1 MLTDTKLSKAQ
12 MPKIIQLGGSFGSWW
27 GNSGKKALTNMAIHL
42 AGGNLPGL
50 VGNLTLNAINK
61 LDRKISGRG
70 AVRAGKGF
78 TLFIFSEVWMILLKL

>member
-1 MLTDTKLSKAQ
+1 MLTDTKLIKAQ
-12 MPKIIQLGGSFGSWW
+12 MSKIIQLGGSFGSWW
-27 GNSGKKALTNMAIHL
+27 GNSEKKALTNMAIHL

-70 AVRAGKGF
+70 AVRVGKGF
-78 TLFIFSEVWMILLKL
+78 TLFIFSEVWMILLKS

>member
-1 MLTDTKLSKAQ
+1 
-12 MPKIIQLGGSFGSWW
+12 
-27 GNSGKKALTNMAIHL
+27 MAIHL

-70 AVRAGKGF
+70 AVRVGKGF
-78 TLFIFSEVWMILLKL
+78 TLFIFSEV

>member
-1 MLTDTKLSKAQ
+1 
-12 MPKIIQLGGSFGSWW
+12 
-27 GNSGKKALTNMAIHL
+27 MAIHL

-70 AVRAGKGF
+70 AVRAGKRF
-78 TLFIFSEVWMILLKL
+78 TLFIFSEV